1 MQTGNGQLID
11 NPRRMSDRTE
21 RTFAPEP
28 REPSRRRFMIAGE
41 HVILRAFE
49 RDDAERCYRWMNDPN
64 IVRTLKSRYPI
75 AFQNE
80 IEWLDRAMHGSSSD
94 AERHFAIERKD
105 DRTHIGNASIHDIE
119 WVSRIASFGLF
130 VGEPSAWNRGFG
142 SDAIRTLVRFAF
154 DEMNLQKLRID
165 VFDYNDRAKHIL
177 ESHGF
182 VQEGRLRREFFRD
195 GMYHDLVIL
204 STFRDDTPQET
215 PQT

>member
-1 MQTGNGQLID
+1 MA
-11 NPRRMSDRTE
+11 DRTE

-49 RDDAERCYRWMNDPN
+49 REDAERCYRWMNDPN

-80 IEWLDRAMHGSSSD
+80 SEWLERAMHGHA

-105 DRTHIGNASIHDIE
+105 DRTHIGNASIHDID
-119 WVSRIASFGLF
+119 WVSRTAAFGLF
-130 VGEPSAWNRGFG
+130 IGEPSAWNRGFG

-154 DEMNLQKLRID
+154 EEMNLRKLRIN
-165 VFDYNDRAKHIL
+165 VFEYNDRAKHVL
-177 ESHGF
+177 ETQGF
-182 VQEGRLRREFFRD
+182 VQEGRLRQEFYRE
-195 GMYHDLVIL
+195 GTYHDIVTL
-204 STFRDDTPQET
+204 STFRDGAPQET
-215 PQT
+215 S

>member
-1 MQTGNGQLID
+1 MA
-11 NPRRMSDRTE
+11 DRTE
-21 RTFAPEP
+21 RAFAPQ
-28 REPSRRRFMIAGE
+28 PSDGGRRRFMIAGE

-49 RDDAERCYRWMNDPN
+49 REDAERCYRWMNDPN

-80 IEWLDRAMHGSSSD
+80 IEWLERAMHAHST
-94 AERHFAIERKD
+94 ERHFAIERKD

-119 WVSRIASFGLF
+119 WVSRTAKFGLF
-130 VGEPSAWNRGFG
+130 IGEPSAWNRGFG
-142 SDAIRTLVRFAF
+142 SDAIRTLTRFAF
-154 DEMNLQKLRID
+154 DEMNLHKLRINI
-165 VFDYNDRAKHIL
+165 FDYNDRAKHIL

-195 GMYHDLVIL
+195 GTYHDIVIL
-204 STFRDDTPQET
+204 STFRDAAPQET

>member
-1 MQTGNGQLID
+1 MA
-11 NPRRMSDRTE
+11 DRTE
-21 RTFAPEP
+21 RGFAPDN

-80 IEWLDRAMHGSSSD
+80 AEWLESAMHPPAS
-94 AERHFAIERKD
+94 ERHFAVERKD

-119 WVSRIASFGLF
+119 WVSRTAAFGLF
-130 VGEPSAWNRGFG
+130 IGEPSAWNRGFG

-154 DEMNLQKLRID
+154 DEMNLRKLRIS
-165 VFDYNDRAKHIL
+165 VFEYNDRAKHVL
-177 ESHGF
+177 ETQGF
-182 VQEGRLRREFFRD
+182 AQEGRLRREFYREGSYHDLLILSIFRD
-195 GMYHDLVIL
+195 GE
-204 STFRDDTPQET
+204 PGET
-215 PQT
+215 QG

>member
-1 MQTGNGQLID
+1 MA
-11 NPRRMSDRTE
+11 DRTE

-80 IEWLDRAMHGSSSD
+80 AEWLDRAMH
-94 AERHFAIERKD
+94 ANANERHFAVERKD
-105 DRTHIGNASIHDIE
+105 DRTHIGNASIHDID
-119 WVSRIASFGLF
+119 WVSRTAAFGLF
-130 VGEPSAWNRGFG
+130 IGEPSAWNRGFG

-154 DEMNLQKLRID
+154 EEMNLRKLRIN
-165 VFDYNDRAKHIL
+165 VFEYNDRAKHVL
-177 ESHGF
+177 ESQGF
-182 VQEGRLRREFFRD
+182 VQEGRLRGEFYRE
-195 GMYHDLVIL
+195 GSYHDLLIL
-204 STFRDDTPQET
+204 SIFRDAAPQET
-215 PQT
+215 QS